1 MFRHLLQC
9 FFATVLIGS
18 GLSADASLFSLKS
31 GATYKLQFDD
41 VDGRK
46 ISTFDGHV
54 SVIVVVTTTDTAN
67 ATEVGDRVPSRYKGN
82 QKYRFLTIV
91 HFRTIVSRWF
101 SPILTLAIRNRLDQ
115 EATRIQPEYDKRKL
129 RRNPRQDLFAVA
141 DFDGSALGKLGLSPD
156 SNEVAVFLFDGNGV
170 LMQYWQKV
178 PDRESL
184 AAALRQT
191 G

>member
-1 MFRHLLQC
+1 MFRRLLQC
-9 FFATVLIGS
+9 FFTTVLIGS
-18 GLSADASLFSLKS
+18 ELSANASPVSLKS

-41 VDGRK
+41 VDRRK
-46 ISTFDGHV
+46 ISIFDGHV
-54 SVIVVVTTTDTAN
+54 SVIVVVTTKDTAN
-67 ATEVGDRVPSRYKGN
+67 AAEVGDRVPIRYKGN

-91 HFRTIVSRWF
+91 HFRTNVSRWF

-115 EATRIQPEYDKRKL
+115 EATRVQPEYDKRKI

-141 DFDGSALGKLGLSPD
+141 DFDGSALSELGLSPD

-184 AAALRQT
+184 AVVLRQT
-191 G
+191 D

>member
-1 MFRHLLQC
+1 MFRRLLQC
-9 FFATVLIGS
+9 FFATVLIDS
-18 GLSADASLFSLKS
+18 GLSSDASPVSLKS
-31 GATYKLQFDD
+31 GATYKLRFDD
-41 VDGRK
+41 VDGKK
-46 ISTFDGHV
+46 IFTFDGHV
-54 SVIVVVTTTDTAN
+54 SVIVVVTTKDTAN
-67 ATEVGDRVPSRYKGN
+67 AAEVGDRVPIRYKGN

-101 SPILTLAIRNRLDQ
+101 SPIATLAIRHRLDQ
-115 EATRIQPEYDKRKL
+115 EATRIQPEYDKRKI

-141 DFDGSALGKLGLSPD
+141 DFDGSALSKLGLSPD
-156 SNEVAVFLFDGNGV
+156 SNGVAVFLFDGNGV

-191 G
+191 D

>member
-1 MFRHLLQC
+1 MFRRLLQC

-18 GLSADASLFSLKS
+18 GFSADASPVSLKP

-54 SVIVVVTTTDTAN
+54 SVIVVVTKQDN
-67 ATEVGDRVPSRYKGN
+67 AKAGEVGDRVPIKYKGN
-82 QKYRFLTIV
+82 QKYRFVTIV
-91 HFRTIVSRWF
+91 HFQRGPSRWF
-101 SPILTLAIRNRLDQ
+101 SPIATLAIRHRLDQ
-115 EATRIQPEYDKRKL
+115 EAARIQPEYDKLKV
-129 RRNPRQDLFAVA
+129 RRNPRKDLFAVA
-141 DFDGSALGKLGLSPD
+141 DFDGRALSTLGLNPD
-156 SNEVAVFLFDGNGV
+156 SNEVTIFLFDGNGV
-170 LMQYWQKV
+170 LMRHWQEV

-191 G
+191 D

>member
-9 FFATVLIGS
+9 FLATVLIGS
-18 GLSADASLFSLKS
+18 GLFADASPVSLKS

-101 SPILTLAIRNRLDQ
+101 SPIATLAIRHRLDQ
-115 EATRIQPEYDKRKL
+115 EATRVQPEYDKRKIRRTRGRISL
-129 RRNPRQDLFAVA
+129 RLQISMEVRWASWDL
-141 DFDGSALGKLGLSPD
+141 
-156 SNEVAVFLFDGNGV
+156 
-170 LMQYWQKV
+170 V
-178 PDRESL
+178 PIQMRSRSFSSTET
-184 AAALRQT
+184 AC
-191 G
+191 

>member
-1 MFRHLLQC
+1 MFPRLLQC

-54 SVIVVVTTTDTAN
+54 SVIVVVTTKDTAN
-67 ATEVGDRVPSRYKGN
+67 AAEVGDRVPIRYKGN

-91 HFRTIVSRWF
+91 HFRTNVSRWF
-101 SPILTLAIRNRLDQ
+101 SPIATLAIRNRLDQ

-141 DFDGSALGKLGLSPD
+141 DFDGSALSKLGLSPD
-156 SNEVAVFLFDGNGV
+156 SNGVAVFLFDGNGV
-170 LMQYWQKV
+170 MMQYWQKV

-191 G
+191 D

>member
-1 MFRHLLQC
+1 MFRRLLQC
-9 FFATVLIGS
+9 FFTTVLIGS
-18 GLSADASLFSLKS
+18 GLSANASPFSLKS
-31 GATYKLQFDD
+31 GATYKFQFDD
-41 VDGRK
+41 VDGRR

-54 SVIVVVTTTDTAN
+54 SVIVVVTTTNIAN
-67 ATEVGDRVPSRYKGN
+67 AAEVGDRVPIRYKGN

-101 SPILTLAIRNRLDQ
+101 FPIATLAIRRRLDQ
-115 EATRIQPEYDKRKL
+115 EATRIQPEYDKRKV

-141 DFDGSALGKLGLSPD
+141 DFDGSALSKLGLSPD
-156 SNEVAVFLFDGNGV
+156 SNGVAVFLFNGNGM
-170 LMQYWQKV
+170 LMRYWQKV

-191 G
+191 D